1 MSNQCLDAVQALD
14 VLAAAAEGYGPSQS
28 QTVASD
34 SQTAAVLERPTRT
47 TVTTSRGLLE
57 SDLEPASKRIR
68 ISDVQRFDQLWRQ
81 AVEEKMIVECE
92 LTRNLKA
99 MASATFSHEPEH
111 TSSAP
116 A

>member
-1 MSNQCLDAVQALD
+1 VQALD
-14 VLAAAAEGYGPSQS
+14 ILAATAEGYMPSQS
-28 QTVASD
+28 QTVAGD
-34 SQTAAVLERPTRT
+34 SQAAAVLERPTRT

-57 SDLEPASKRIR
+57 SDLEPASKRAR
-68 ISDVQRFDQLWRQ
+68 ISDVQRFDQLWRH
-81 AVEEKMIVECE
+81 AVEEKVIVECE

-99 MASATFSHEPEH
+99 MASATFCLEY

>member
-1 MSNQCLDAVQALD
+1 VQALD
-14 VLAAAAEGYGPSQS
+14 VLAAAAEGYRPSQS

-81 AVEEKMIVECE
+81 AVEEKVIVECE

-99 MASATFSHEPEH
+99 MASATFGHEY

>member
-1 MSNQCLDAVQALD
+1 MQALD
-14 VLAAAAEGYGPSQS
+14 ILAATAEGYMPRQS
-28 QTVASD
+28 QTVAVD
-34 SQTAAVLERPTRT
+34 SQAAAVLERPTRT

-57 SDLEPASKRIR
+57 SDLEPASKRAR
-68 ISDVQRFDQLWRQ
+68 ISDVQRFDQLWRH
-81 AVEEKMIVECE
+81 AVEEKVIVECE

-99 MASATFSHEPEH
+99 MASATFCLEY

>member
-1 MSNQCLDAVQALD
+1 MSLDAVQALD
-14 VLAAAAEGYGPSQS
+14 VLAAAAQGYMPSQT

-34 SQTAAVLERPTRT
+34 RQTASGLERPTRT
-47 TVTTSRGLLE
+47 TVTAIRGLLE
-57 SDLEPASKRIR
+57 SDFEPASKRIR

-81 AVEEKMIVECE
+81 AVEEKVIVECE

-99 MASATFSHEPEH
+99 MASATFGHEC

>member
-1 MSNQCLDAVQALD
+1 MSEQCLDAVQALD
-14 VLAAAAEGYGPSQS
+14 VLAAAAQGYLPSQS
-28 QTVASD
+28 PTVASD
-34 SQTAAVLERPTRT
+34 SQTALVLERPIRT

-57 SDLEPASKRIR
+57 SDLEPASKRAR

-81 AVEEKMIVECE
+81 AVEEKVIVECE

-99 MASATFSHEPEH
+99 MASATFVHEH

>member
-1 MSNQCLDAVQALD
+1 VQALD
-14 VLAAAAEGYGPSQS
+14 VLAAAAEDYLPSQS

-34 SQTAAVLERPTRT
+34 SQTASVLERPTRT

-81 AVEEKMIVECE
+81 AVEEKVIVECE

-99 MASATFSHEPEH
+99 MASATFSHKH
-111 TSSAP
+111 TSSAS

>member
-1 MSNQCLDAVQALD
+1 MQALD
-14 VLAAAAEGYGPSQS
+14 ILAATAEGYMTGQSQS
-28 QTVASD
+28 IASD
-34 SQTAAVLERPTRT
+34 SQIAAVLERPTRT
-47 TVTTSRGLLE
+47 TVTASRGLLE

-81 AVEEKMIVECE
+81 AVEEKVIVECE

-99 MASATFSHEPEH
+99 MASATFGHEY